1 VSNQSPDPG
10 REQGSEAASQLA
22 AGLEVAT
29 PAVDSTD
36 ERAKAILAFVDRYV
50 AAMRAAEAA
59 IPCSCPEHRADPAL
73 PPHGLDFPR
82 EQQAAWHS
90 GYTWGQ
96 RSIVNTLLADA
107 RAEVETAALAERK
120 RLTEL
125 LRAAFEHANEDES
138 TVDIL
143 SGISY
148 AIDIIGDPSQ
158 WAFLLAATPGLEAE
172 PDNERG

>member
-1 VSNQSPDPG
+1 MNNQSLDPG

-22 AGLEVAT
+22 SGLDGAT
-29 PAVDSTD
+29 PAVDSAA
-36 ERAKAILAFVDRYV
+36 ERAKDLLAFVYRYV

-59 IPCSCPEHRADPAL
+59 TPCSCPEHRANPDL

-107 RAEVETAALAERK
+107 RSEVETAALAERK

-138 TVDIL
+138 TMDIL

-148 AIDIIGDPSQ
+148 AIDILGDPSQ
-158 WAFLLAATPGLEAE
+158 WAFLLAAAPGLGAE
-172 PDNERG
+172 PDHERG